1 MMNIIDYLVGNTD
14 RHRGNWG
21 FWIDNATNLPLKLHP
36 LMDLNKSFLG
46 YENIEGARCLTTDT
60 PMNQLDAAM
69 IGVRS
74 VGLNQIREVKREWF
88 DDRSE
93 WEMFSRRLGVL
104 KKL

>member
-36 LMDLNKSFLG
+36 PDGSQQVFSG
-46 YENIEGARCLTTDT
+46 YENIEGARCLTTGT

-104 KKL
+104 RKL

>member
-1 MMNIIDYLVGNTD
+1 MA
-14 RHRGNWG
+14 G
-21 FWIDNATNLPLKLHP
+21 FHVWKICGRVLSQA
-36 LMDLNKSFLG
+36 
-46 YENIEGARCLTTDT
+46 
-60 PMNQLDAAM
+60 QLDEAM

>member
-1 MMNIIDYLVGNTD
+1 MMNIIDYLIGNTD

-46 YENIEGARCLTTDT
+46 YGNIEGARCLTTDT